1 MKKILSLLLVLCLV
15 IPAFAFAELDEEEL
29 EIEEIVEE
37 IDLDDVPEPA
47 ASGDTGSIEMTDE
60 MADELLKNLEA
71 GDDKTA
77 TIDSSSL
84 YINPNMPEDVI
95 NILLL
100 GVDTR
105 EDTLGEDDHTVK
117 RADVQLILSFN
128 TKTGDL
134 KLTSI
139 PRDTLVTN
147 PANGKLMPIT
157 NAYTSFDDKGVFH
170 ENPQRSIA
178 VVNYNFEMNIQ
189 YFFSINFYGVVK
201 IVEALG
207 GVDVDLTEAE
217 AYSINVYLSTRT
229 IKSGDK
235 KVSHGNAI
243 LKTYGK
249 EFGLPEPLEVKA
261 GVQHLTGLQA
271 LIYARLRETI
281 RKKYPL
287 GGDWQRTVRTR
298 HLLELLLRKA
308 LQLKTGDLLNLLID
322 STQYMYTNMTGAEIY
337 KLAMAALDSGLMAKS
352 ASGTDSLFEQFRV
365 PMEGTWS
372 YSNGD
377 IFISRNNGNFQKNIE
392 ALHGFIYGEGNYYP
406 ANP

>member
-1 MKKILSLLLVLCLV
+1 MKRILSLLLVLSLLLPV
-15 IPAFAFAELDEEEL
+15 LALAEPDEEL
-29 EIEEIVEE
+29 IVEE
-37 IDLDDVPEPA
+37 IELEDIPEVS
-47 ASGDTGSIEMTDE
+47 SGESGSIDMTEEMS
-60 MADELLKNLEA
+60 DELLKNLEA
-71 GDDKTA
+71 GDDSVA
-77 TIDSSSL
+77 EIDVSSL
-84 YINPNMPEDVI
+84 HINPNMPDKI
-95 NILLL
+95 IKILLL

-105 EDTLGEDDHTVK
+105 EDTLGEGDHTVK
-117 RADVQLILSFN
+117 RADVQLILSIN
-128 TKTGDL
+128 KDTGEL

-147 PANGKLMPIT
+147 PDTGKLMPIT
-157 NAYTSFDDKGVFH
+157 NAYRSFDSDGVFND
-170 ENPQRSIA
+170 NPKGSIA

-217 AYSINVYLSTRT
+217 AYSINVYLSTKK
-229 IKSGDK
+229 IMSGDK
-235 KVSHGNAI
+235 QVSHGNAI

-249 EFGLPEPLEVKA
+249 EFGLPDPLKVEA

-281 RKKYPL
+281 KKKYPL

-308 LQLKTGDLLNLLID
+308 LQLKSGDLLNLLVD
-322 STQYMYTNMTGAEIY
+322 STKYMYTNMNGAEIY
-337 KLAMAALDSGLMAKS
+337 NLAMTLLGSGLMSKDS
-352 ASGTDSLFEQFRV
+352 SESLFEQFRI

-372 YSNGD
+372 YSDGD
-377 IFISRNNGNFQKNIE
+377 IFISRKNGNFQKNIE

>member
-1 MKKILSLLLVLCLV
+1 MKRVVALLLALCLFL
-15 IPAFAFAELDEEEL
+15 PALSFAELDEEEI
-29 EIEEIVEE
+29 EIEEIE
-37 IDLDDVPEPA
+37 LDDIPEKS
-47 ASGDTGSIEMTDE
+47 ASGDSGAVELTEEMSE
-60 MADELLKNLEA
+60 ELLKKLEA

-77 TIDSSSL
+77 SIDMDNL
-84 YINPNMPEDVI
+84 YINPNLPDNVI

-105 EDTLGEDDHTVK
+105 EDTLGADDHTVK

-128 TKTGDL
+128 KDTGDL

-147 PANGKLMPIT
+147 PATGKLIPIT
-157 NAYTSFDDKGVFH
+157 NAYRSFDSDGVFH
-170 ENPQRSIA
+170 ENPQGSIA
-178 VVNYNFEMNIQ
+178 VVNYNFEMNIR
-189 YFFSINFYGVVK
+189 YFFSINFYGVVN

-207 GVDVDLTEAE
+207 GIDVDLTEAE
-217 AYSINVYLSTRT
+217 AYSINVYLSTKK
-229 IKSGDK
+229 IMSGDK
-235 KVSHGNAI
+235 QVSHGNTI
-243 LKTYGK
+243 KKTYGK
-249 EFGLPEPLEVKA
+249 DFGLPEKLEVKA

-308 LQLKTGDLLNLLID
+308 LQLGSGDLLNLLVD
-322 STQYMYTNMTGAEIY
+322 ATAYMYTNMTGNEIY
-337 KLAMAALDSGLMAKS
+337 NLAIAALGSGLMGKVDS
-352 ASGTDSLFEQFRV
+352 DSLFEQFRV

-372 YSNGD
+372 YNDGD
-377 IFISRNNGNFQKNIE
+377 IFISRKNGNFQKNVE
-392 ALHGFIYGEGNYYP
+392 ALHEFIYGEGNYYP

>member
-1 MKKILSLLLVLCLV
+1 MKRILSLILVLSLLLPVL
-15 IPAFAFAELDEEEL
+15 AFAELDEEEL
-29 EIEEIVEE
+29 EFEEIVEE
-37 IDLDDVPEPA
+37 IDLDDIPEESSS
-47 ASGDTGSIEMTDE
+47 ASGSIELTEDME
-60 MADELLKNLEA
+60 EELLKSLEA
-71 GDDKTA
+71 EDGKTA
-77 TIDSSSL
+77 SIDSGSL
-84 YINPNMPEDVI
+84 YINPNLPDNVI

-105 EDTLGEDDHTVK
+105 EDTLGEGDHTVK

-128 TKTGDL
+128 TETGEL

-147 PANGKLMPIT
+147 PATGKLMPIT
-157 NAYTSFDDKGVFH
+157 NAYTSFDENGVFN

-178 VVNYNFEMNIQ
+178 VVNYNFELNIQ

-217 AYSINVYLSTRT
+217 AWSINTYLSTKT
-229 IKSGDK
+229 IKSGSK
-235 KVSHGNAI
+235 VVSHGKAI
-243 LKTYGK
+243 LRTYGK

-271 LIYARLRETI
+271 LIYARLRETV

-298 HLLELLLRKA
+298 HLLELLLHKA
-308 LQLKTGDLLNLLID
+308 LELSAGDLLNLLVD
-322 STQYMYTNMTGAEIY
+322 ATAFMYTNMNGSDIY
-337 KLAMAALDSGLMAKS
+337 NLFMAAKNSGLLSKGS
-352 ASGTDSLFEQFRV
+352 SDQLFEQFRV
-365 PMEGTWS
+365 PMDGTWS
-372 YSNGD
+372 YNDGD
-377 IFISRNNGNFQKNIE
+377 IFISRKNGNFQKNVE
-392 ALHGFIYGEGNYYP
+392 ALHGFIYGEGKYYP

>member
-1 MKKILSLLLVLCLV
+1 MKRILSLLLVLCLML
-15 IPAFAFAELDEEEL
+15 PALAFAELDEEEL
-29 EIEEIVEE
+29 DSEEVFED
-37 IDLDDVPEPA
+37 IDLDDVPEESSS
-47 ASGDTGSIEMTDE
+47 ASGSIDLTDE
-60 MADELLKNLEA
+60 MAEELLKNLEA
-71 GDDKTA
+71 GDGKAAD
-77 TIDSSSL
+77 INVDSL
-84 YINPNMPEDVI
+84 YINPNLPDNVI

-105 EDTLGEDDHTVK
+105 EDTLGSDDHTVK
-117 RADVQLILSFN
+117 RADVQLILSIN
-128 TKTGDL
+128 TETGSL

-147 PANGKLMPIT
+147 PANGKWIPIT
-157 NAYTSFDDKGVFH
+157 NAYTSFDENNVFH
-170 ENPQRSIA
+170 DNPQRSIA
-178 VVNYNFEMNIQ
+178 VVNYNFDLNIKH
-189 YFFSINFYGVVK
+189 FFSINFYGVVS
-201 IVEALG
+201 IVEKLG

-217 AYSINVYLSTRT
+217 AYSINVYLSTKN

-235 KVSHGNAI
+235 KVSHGKQI

-249 EFGLPEPLEVKA
+249 EFGLPEPLQVKA

-308 LQLKTGDLLNLLID
+308 LQQNPSDLLNLLVD
-322 STQYMYTNMTGAEIY
+322 ATEYMYTNMNGSDIY
-337 KLAMAALDSGLMAKS
+337 TLFTAVMGSGLLNKVS
-352 ASGTDSLFEQFRV
+352 SDSLLEQFRI
-365 PMEGTWS
+365 PLEGTWS
-372 YSNGD
+372 YKDGD
-377 IFISRNNGNFQKNIE
+377 IFISRNNGNFKKNVE

>member
-1 MKKILSLLLVLCLV
+1 MKRILSLLLVLSLLLPV
-15 IPAFAFAELDEEEL
+15 LALAEPDEEL
-29 EIEEIVEE
+29 IVEE
-37 IDLDDVPEPA
+37 IELEDIPEVS
-47 ASGDTGSIEMTDE
+47 SGESGSIDMTEEMSE
-60 MADELLKNLEA
+60 ELLKNLEA
-71 GDDKTA
+71 GDDSVA
-77 TIDSSSL
+77 EIDVSSL
-84 YINPNMPEDVI
+84 HINPNMPDNVI

-105 EDTLGEDDHTVK
+105 EDTLGEGDHTVK
-117 RADVQLILSFN
+117 RADVQLILSIN
-128 TKTGDL
+128 KDTGEL

-147 PANGKLMPIT
+147 PDTGKLMPIT
-157 NAYTSFDDKGVFH
+157 NAYRSFDSDGVFND
-170 ENPQRSIA
+170 NPKGSIA

-217 AYSINVYLSTRT
+217 AYSINVYLSTKK
-229 IKSGDK
+229 IMSGDK
-235 KVSHGNAI
+235 QVSHGNAI

-249 EFGLPEPLEVKA
+249 EFGLPEKLEVKA

-308 LQLKTGDLLNLLID
+308 LQLKSGDLLNLLVD
-322 STQYMYTNMTGAEIY
+322 STKYMYTNMNGAEIY
-337 KLAMAALDSGLMAKS
+337 NLAMTLLGSGLMSKDS
-352 ASGTDSLFEQFRV
+352 SESLFEQFRI

-372 YSNGD
+372 YSDGD
-377 IFISRNNGNFQKNIE
+377 IFISRKNGNFQKNIE

>member
-1 MKKILSLLLVLCLV
+1 MKRFLSLLLALSLLLPVLAL
-15 IPAFAFAELDEEEL
+15 AEDEEDL
-29 EIEEIVEE
+29 DIEEVVEDV
-37 IDLDDVPEPA
+37 DLDDPEPENSPSA
-47 ASGDTGSIEMTDE
+47 GSVEMTDE
-60 MADELLKNLEA
+60 MQDELLKNLES
-71 GDDKTA
+71 GDEHTA
-77 TIDSSSL
+77 TIDTGSL
-84 YINPNMPEDVI
+84 YINPNLPDNVV

-105 EDTLGEDDHTVK
+105 EDTLGADDNTVK
-117 RADVQLILSFN
+117 RADVQLILSIN
-128 TKTGDL
+128 KDNGDI

-157 NAYTSFDDKGVFH
+157 NAYTSFDDNGVFH
-170 ENPQRSIA
+170 DNPQRSIA
-178 VVNYNFEMNIQ
+178 IVNYNFELNIQ

-201 IVEALG
+201 IVEELG

-217 AYSINVYLSTRT
+217 AYSINVYLSTKT
-229 IKSGDK
+229 IKSGEK
-235 KVSHGNAI
+235 KVSHGKAI

-249 EFGLPEPLEVKA
+249 EFGLPEPLEVRA
-261 GVQHLTGLQA
+261 GVQHLSGLQA

-308 LQLKTGDLLNLLID
+308 LQLDGGAMINLIGDAAE
-322 STQYMYTNMTGAEIY
+322 YMYTNMNGQDIFD
-337 KLAMAALDSGLMAKS
+337 LAMLVLRSGIVSKLDSE
-352 ASGTDSLFEQFRV
+352 SLFEQFRV

-372 YSNGD
+372 YNDGD
-377 IFISRNNGNFQKNIE
+377 IFISRKNGNFQKNVV
-392 ALHGFIYGEGNYYP
+392 ALHEFIYGQYYP

>member
-1 MKKILSLLLVLCLV
+1 MKRLLSLLLVLSLLLPVLSLAEEDDDLDIEEV
-15 IPAFAFAELDEEEL
+15 IEDVDLDEEG
-29 EIEEIVEE
+29 
-37 IDLDDVPEPA
+37 
-47 ASGDTGSIEMTDE
+47 SGSSQGAGSVEMTDE
-60 MADELLKNLEA
+60 MSDELHKNLEA
-71 GDDKTA
+71 GDEKVA
-77 TIDSSSL
+77 SIDADSL
-84 YINPNMPEDVI
+84 YINPNLPDNVI

-105 EDTLGEDDHTVK
+105 EEGLGADDKTVK
-117 RADVQLILSFN
+117 RADVQLILSYN
-128 TKTGDL
+128 RDTGDI

-139 PRDTLVTN
+139 PRDTLVIN
-147 PANGKLMPIT
+147 PATGKLIPIT
-157 NAYTSFDDKGVFH
+157 NAYTSFDENKVFH

-178 VVNYNFEMNIQ
+178 VVNYNFELNIR

-201 IVEALG
+201 IVEKLG

-217 AYSINVYLSTRT
+217 AYSINVYLSERK
-229 IKSGDK
+229 IMSGDK
-235 KVSHGNAI
+235 QVSHGKTI

-249 EFGLPEPLEVKA
+249 EFGLPPKLEVKP

-298 HLLELLLRKA
+298 HLLELLLHKA
-308 LQLKTGDLLNLLID
+308 LKLDFLDMVDLAGEA
-322 STQYMYTNMTGAEIY
+322 TEYMYTNMNASEITD
-337 KLAMAALDSGLMAKS
+337 LVMSVLRSGIMNKGESDA
-352 ASGTDSLFEQFRV
+352 LFEQFRV
-365 PMEGTWS
+365 PMDGTWS

-377 IFISRNNGNFQKNIE
+377 IFISRKNGNFQKNVE
-392 ALHGFIYGEGNYYP
+392 ALHEFIYGSYYP

>member
-1 MKKILSLLLVLCLV
+1 MKRFLSLLLALSLLLPVLAL
-15 IPAFAFAELDEEEL
+15 AEDEEDL
-29 EIEEIVEE
+29 DIEEVVEDV
-37 IDLDDVPEPA
+37 DLDDPGPENSPSA
-47 ASGDTGSIEMTDE
+47 GSVEMTDE
-60 MADELLKNLEA
+60 MQDELLKNLES
-71 GDDKTA
+71 GDEHTA
-77 TIDSSSL
+77 TIDTGSL
-84 YINPNMPEDVI
+84 YINPNLPDNVV

-105 EDTLGEDDHTVK
+105 EDTLGADDNTVK
-117 RADVQLILSFN
+117 RADVQLILSIN
-128 TKTGDL
+128 KDNGDI

-157 NAYTSFDDKGVFH
+157 NAYTSFDDNGVFH
-170 ENPQRSIA
+170 DNPQRSIA
-178 VVNYNFEMNIQ
+178 IVNYNFELNIQ

-201 IVEALG
+201 IVEELG

-217 AYSINVYLSTRT
+217 AYSINVYLSTKT
-229 IKSGDK
+229 IKSGEK
-235 KVSHGNAI
+235 KVSHGKAI

-249 EFGLPEPLEVKA
+249 EFGLPEPLEVRA
-261 GVQHLTGLQA
+261 GVQHLSGLQA

-308 LQLKTGDLLNLLID
+308 LQLDGGAMINLIGDAAE
-322 STQYMYTNMTGAEIY
+322 YMYTNMNGQDIFD
-337 KLAMAALDSGLMAKS
+337 LAMLVLRSGIVSKLDSE
-352 ASGTDSLFEQFRV
+352 SLFEQFRV

-372 YSNGD
+372 YNDGD
-377 IFISRNNGNFQKNIE
+377 IFISRKNGNFQKNVV
-392 ALHGFIYGEGNYYP
+392 ALHEFIYGQYYP

>member
-1 MKKILSLLLVLCLV
+1 MKRFLSLLLALSLLLPVLAL
-15 IPAFAFAELDEEEL
+15 AEDEEDL
-29 EIEEIVEE
+29 DIEEVVEDV
-37 IDLDDVPEPA
+37 DLDDPGPENSPSA
-47 ASGDTGSIEMTDE
+47 GSVEMTDE
-60 MADELLKNLEA
+60 MQDELLKNLES
-71 GDDKTA
+71 GDEHTA
-77 TIDSSSL
+77 TIDTGSL
-84 YINPNMPEDVI
+84 YINPNLPDNVV

-105 EDTLGEDDHTVK
+105 EDTLGADDNTVK
-117 RADVQLILSFN
+117 RADVQLILSIN
-128 TKTGDL
+128 KDNGDI

-157 NAYTSFDDKGVFH
+157 NAYTSFDDNGVFH
-170 ENPQRSIA
+170 DNPQRSIA
-178 VVNYNFEMNIQ
+178 IVNYNFELNIQ

-201 IVEALG
+201 IVEELG
-207 GVDVDLTEAE
+207 GMDVDLTEAE
-217 AYSINVYLSTRT
+217 AYSINVYLSTKT
-229 IKSGDK
+229 IKSGEK
-235 KVSHGNAI
+235 KVSHGKAI

-249 EFGLPEPLEVKA
+249 EFGLPEPLEVRA
-261 GVQHLTGLQA
+261 GVQHLSGLQA

-308 LQLKTGDLLNLLID
+308 LQLDGGAMINLIGDAAE
-322 STQYMYTNMTGAEIY
+322 YMYTNMNGQDIFD
-337 KLAMAALDSGLMAKS
+337 LAMLVLRSGIVSKLDSE
-352 ASGTDSLFEQFRV
+352 SLFEQFRV

-372 YSNGD
+372 YNDGD
-377 IFISRNNGNFQKNIE
+377 IFISRKNGNFQKNVV
-392 ALHGFIYGEGNYYP
+392 ALHEFIYGQYYP